1 MKGIKASVTRGLN
14 VGSKLIC
21 ADNSGA
27 KIVEII
33 SVSGYK
39 GKRKRVPKAGVGS
52 MIKITVKVGDPKVR
66 KQMFNAVIVRQ
77 RQEYR
82 RLDGMRVSFEDNAAV
97 LTDEEGT
104 PKGTEVKGP
113 IAREVVER
121 FSPIGKIASI
131 VV

>member
-1 MKGIKASVTRGLN
+1 MKGIKASIVKGLN
-14 VGSKLIC
+14 VGSYLTC

-27 KIVEII
+27 KAVEII

-39 GKRKRVPKAGVGS
+39 GKRKRVPKAGLGD

-66 KQMFNAVIVRQ
+66 HQMFNAVIIRQ
-77 RQEYR
+77 KQEYR
-82 RLDGMRVSFEDNAAV
+82 RLDGMRVSFEDNAVV

-104 PKGTEVKGP
+104 PKGTEIKGP
-113 IAREVVER
+113 VAREAIER
-121 FSPIGKIASI
+121 FSPIGKIANI